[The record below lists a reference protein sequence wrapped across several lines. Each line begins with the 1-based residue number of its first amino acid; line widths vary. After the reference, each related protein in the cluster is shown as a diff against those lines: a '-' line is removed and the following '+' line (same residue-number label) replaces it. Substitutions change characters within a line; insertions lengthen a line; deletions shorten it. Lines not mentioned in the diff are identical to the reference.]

1 LPANF
6 ADSLGFVA
14 GPARRDIMNR
24 YFTVLIILIT
34 ALCYSTKGEVM
45 ATETKLADGLYA
57 KIVTSKGDITLK
69 LEFEKTPLTVTNF
82 VGLAE
87 GTKNFN
93 DSKGRTSGR
102 YYDGLTFHR
111 VINDFMI
118 QGGCPLGS
126 GTGGPG
132 YEFPDEFDPSLKH
145 DRPGTLS
152 MANAGPGT
160 NGSQFFI
167 THVPTPWLDNKHT
180 VFGHV
185 VSGQDVVNSIR
196 KGDTIKSIEIIRVGD
211 KAEAFKADQESF
223 DKLLGELDKNK
234 AAKEIES
241 REKDMAT
248 IKNKWPNTTT
258 TASGLMYEVVKKG
271 SGDGKPRP
279 GETVSAHYTGMFLDG
294 RKFDSSVDRGEPIRF
309 PVGRGRVIKGWDEAL
324 LDMTKGEKRILII
337 PPDLAYGS
345 RGVGPIPPNSTLVFE
360 VELLDF

>member
-1 LPANF
+1 MKHYI
-6 ADSLGFVA
+6 VA
-14 GPARRDIMNR
+14 I
-24 YFTVLIILIT
+24 FIILT
-34 ALCYSTKGEVM
+34 ALCNSTKWDLM
-45 ATETKLADGLYA
+45 AAETQLDDGLYA
-57 KIVTSKGDITLK
+57 KIMTSKGDITVQ

-102 YYDGLTFHR
+102 FYDGLEFHR
-111 VINDFMI
+111 VIDNFMI

-132 YEFPDEFDPSLKH
+132 YKFPDEFDQSLRH
-145 DRPGTLS
+145 DRPGILS

-185 VSGQDVVNSIR
+185 IEGQDVVNAIR
-196 KGDTIKSIEIIRVGD
+196 KGDTITRIEIIRVGD
-211 KAEAFKADQESF
+211 KAKAFKADQESF
-223 DKLLGELDKNK
+223 DKLLNEREKGRLTLE
-234 AAKEIES
+234 KE
-241 REKDMAT
+241 RQTKDMAV
-248 IKNKWPNTTT
+248 IKEKWPNLKNTD
-258 TASGLMYEVVKKG
+258 SGLMYEVVAKG
-271 SGDGKPRP
+271 SSDVKPRP
-279 GETVSAHYTGMFLDG
+279 GDMVSAHYTGMFLDG

-309 PVGRGRVIKGWDEAL
+309 PVGAGRVIKGWDEAL

-345 RGVGPIPPNSTLVFE
+345 RGRGPIPANSTLVFE